1 MSSVKG
7 FDEFLLEGSYDK
19 LTGEIASAVMRK
31 IKETNTGEEE
41 FDGIKIIYGPGDD
54 VPSFNEMI
62 ENEEYLDID
71 HFVDSVSGIDV
82 TPGLITSSISRNRV
96 VEFESIRATNGVN
109 VKTLSLWE
117 LHISNHSLSISVVR
131 FAILRLMLLS
141 LVCTKSALTTSLVNK
156 LRISDIVFFILIL

>member
-82 TPGLITSSISRNRV
+82 RV
-96 VEFESIRATNGVN
+96 CIAIVRDESPEYQGEFI
-109 VKTLSLWE
+109 
-117 LHISNHSLSISVVR
+117 
-131 FAILRLMLLS
+131 
-141 LVCTKSALTTSLVNK
+141 
-156 LRISDIVFFILIL
+156 